1 MEPWKII
8 LLVAAVPAGLAVGL
22 SYMNGNSL
30 REKIDERDRQQQNV
44 ISTQERLDRTN
55 ADIMAKEQ
63 DTVKIQQ
70 ETESANTQL
79 SQAKSS
85 LLDME
90 TQIETLQTRVT
101 TAESEIASMRDLEK
115 MAGDLAQLKQE
126 MAQVDNQI
134 SMANEEV
141 KNVENLLSVRNARKD
156 ELNRQIERMNS
167 DAKNRRLGIMPNDVE
182 TQVAQAYNDWGFVV
196 VNAGDA
202 EGVVKGAQLDVLRQ
216 GKPVCKLLVTE
227 VMPHESVANVIRDT
241 LLPGQ
246 LVQVGDTV
254 VKKGAM

>member
-22 SYMNGNSL
+22 SYMNGNTL

-44 ISTQERLDRTN
+44 VSTQERLDRTN
-55 ADIMAKEQ
+55 ADIATKEQ
-63 DTVKIQQ
+63 DTRTLEQD
-70 ETESANTQL
+70 TESSNTQL
-79 SQAKSS
+79 AQAKSS
-85 LLDME
+85 LVDMT
-90 TQIETLQTRVT
+90 TQIDTLKSRVS
-101 TAESEIASMRDLEK
+101 TAETEIAAMKDLEEK
-115 MAGDLAQLKQE
+115 AGDLARLNQE
-126 MAQVDNQI
+126 MASERNKI
-134 SMANEEV
+134 SMEDEQI
-141 KNVENLLSVRNARKD
+141 KNVENLLSVRNARKED
-156 ELNRQIERMNS
+156 LGRQIERQEAE
-167 DAKNRRLGIMPNDVE
+167 AKNRKLGIMPNDVE

-227 VMPHESVANVIRDT
+227 VMPHESVANVIRET

-254 VKKGAM
+254 VKKGAL